1 MVDYIA
7 NVEDLIDFHPEV
19 TTNLINVPPTLQ
31 VDSLMNRL
39 NQAKTNILQAN
50 ELELH
55 RMELIRQ
62 RFGTLDNWLD
72 YQEEQRKL
80 REM

>member
-39 NQAKTNILQAN
+39 NQAKTNILEAN